1 VTSLWLDEIA
11 ASKPGLRF
19 VKIQTIITVRDTSA
33 LDAGAIKCLTD
44 LNPVSSRRSYFRFEF
59 PHEDSRVGE
68 ILALLKAQGMRPW
81 PDGTSEA
88 SREATANEYRLT
100 YLRQY
105 EQSDYEK
112 APLLVPAP
120 HARADLD
127 RSLESDG
134 FLHLLSREMS
144 KGWSF
149 AEACWW
155 WVVVRGHV
163 KTAIESAGLNH
174 VAFKP
179 VKVNFKDREIE
190 TDRLWELT
198 SSFELPP
205 LSPICTLFH
214 SNMTPFSGDYSK
226 GCRLEE
232 RHYVPAE
239 FHYRREDLAK
249 LGDFDLARTHEEFP
263 YSHPNPRKYHKLVA
277 SQRFYRFCRQQ
288 KYQMNWI
295 PVRIDPD

>member
-1 VTSLWLDEIA
+1 VKVTVIIA
-11 ASKPGLRF
+11 FG
-19 VKIQTIITVRDTSA
+19 DTSA
-33 LDAGAIKCLTD
+33 LDLNAIRHLASFYPAIER
-44 LNPVSSRRSYFRFEF
+44 LSQFRCEL
-59 PHEDSRVGE
+59 PAEDGRVKE
-68 ILALLKAQGMRPW
+68 ILALLESQGMRAFPA
-81 PDGTSEA
+81 GTSESGRNVA
-88 SREATANEYRLT
+88 ANEYRLT
-100 YLRQY
+100 YLRLY
-105 EQSDYEK
+105 EQSDYDN

-134 FLHLLSREMS
+134 FLHLPAREMS
-144 KGWSF
+144 KGWAF

-163 KTAIESAGLNH
+163 KTAVEGAGLKD
-174 VAFKP
+174 VGFQP

-198 SSFELPP
+198 SSLTLPP
-205 LSPICTLFH
+205 LSPHCTLFH
-214 SNMTPFSGDYSK
+214 SDMTPFSGDYSK

-249 LGDFDLARTHEEFP
+249 VGEFDLARTHEEFP
-263 YSHPNPRKYHKLVA
+263 YSYPNPRKYHKLVA

-288 KYQMNWI
+288 KYQLNWI